1 MKSDIYSFGVLVLE
15 LITGKKNSSFY
26 DEDGFGDLVTYTPSH
41 FFKFPPRSK
50 PLFDAFF
57 AALFYHASAQG
68 SSRQQKGN
76 SVVAASAPARGTDGS
91 CIGDLE
97 STHHEAMM
105 GTVDLSRSQRL
116 LVADATRLA
125 REGSENVVVGDATE
139 VRAVEDDSP
148 EDDDSEAKLFP
159 TTFYPEGIFEELPR
173 LHPDLLRPA
182 FVAGQD
188 WDGVEETK
196 STLRSVKRTL
206 RAKNAT
212 GVTFL
217 IPTKEQRPWSPPI
230 TYQTVYESYFQ
241 DDTRCWFP
249 IPRLI
254 TAYARRRDIAI
265 SQLLN
270 GSLRLAVTLSVLAE
284 EIDMP
289 MSVRSFEEMNSITDM
304 KDGTYSVKMR
314 PNCNVCAGHPNKTQ
328 NWQRSYFFIKSD
340 DSAFEEPPRED
351 YRVLWNRSCV
361 GHPTSPVYH
370 EDFLK
375 SVRVVALLRIY
386 RWSEI
391 TVERIRKLKERIAR
405 REWRSDLPT
414 VLPIR
419 TKRLEIF
426 PKDIQKRVSEAKRMG
441 TLPDL
446 SAMLAA
452 QLGLV
457 SEEGPSTTVPRIGEV
472 PPYGARNAGKG
483 GLEISGE
490 RDDAAEV
497 GEGEESEIPL
507 NAARPDGSEED
518 SGESLLLIRR
528 RNDEVGDEARSPI
541 LESSREGTPVPI
553 GEGVV
558 QVGTSSRGSAILKRV
573 PGVNFPDKFSFHY
586 EGPAPL
592 LYVPE
597 KCGEFLRQL
606 RGRAKPLPA
615 VKDLI
620 FGGEYKEA
628 ARAKLLGD
636 RATNV
641 VIDKYDTALK
651 GTLGELELA
660 KKECAE
666 KEEASARQLNAS
678 RADVERLNGMV
689 ARIIARRD
697 ELKAELEVSRGV
709 VRELERKNAK
719 LESEKVS
726 LAASHEREMRRLGDS
741 RILEVTRE
749 RGRVEA
755 EMAAKANR
763 RFTRICSREERRGPY
778 EEARLLHSQAFGTR
792 KCLEALKRAGSDISQ
807 ATIEIFAEQEKK
819 YEEEAEKLRVGERKN
834 AKLESEKVSLAA
846 SHEREMRRLG
856 DSRILLKSGAKTRC
870 FFLKVL
876 WPIQRSSRD
885 KVKCMLL
892 RLLVSQ
898 ASGHRSPP
906 SSMIAKAI
914 GKLSFFCLLFFLS
927 PGGLMLLLFR
937 LLPFEASTLFFLYR
951 TFFESY

>member
-1 MKSDIYSFGVLVLE
+1 MS
-15 LITGKKNSSFY
+15 
-26 DEDGFGDLVTYTPSH
+26 
-41 FFKFPPRSK
+41 
-50 PLFDAFF
+50 
-57 AALFYHASAQG
+57 SAQG
-68 SSRQQKGN
+68 SSRQQRGN
-76 SVVAASAPARGTDGS
+76 SVVAASAPATGPDGG

-105 GTVDLSRSQRL
+105 DTVDLSRSQRL

-139 VRAVEDDSP
+139 CARDGQSGAVPVDSITLRVRAVEDDSS
-148 EDDDSEAKLFP
+148 EDDDSEAESFP

-196 STLRSVKRTL
+196 STLRSVKRVL

-230 TYQTVYESYFQ
+230 GYQTVYESYFQ

-314 PNCNVCAGHPNKTQ
+314 PNCNVCA
-328 NWQRSYFFIKSD
+328 
-340 DSAFEEPPRED
+340 
-351 YRVLWNRSCV
+351 V
-361 GHPTSPVYH
+361 GHPTSPVYP

-375 SVRVVALLRIY
+375 SVRAVALLRIY

-391 TVERIRKLKERIAR
+391 TVEKIRELKDRIAR

-419 TKRLEIF
+419 TKRLDIF
-426 PKDIQKRVSEAKRMG
+426 PKDIQKQVSEAKRMG

-446 SAMLAA
+446 SAILAA
-452 QLGLV
+452 QLGLA
-457 SEEGPSTTVPRIGEV
+457 SEEGPSTTVPCAGEV
-472 PPYGARNAGKG
+472 PASGARNAGKG
-483 GLEISGE
+483 KKRKRGGSGVEGSAEEASDVPPSGEPQKKKKKKKKKKKRTKKPVDEQSGNLEEPTEIEGGDVQEEELQPGEEASEAEISGE

-541 LESSREGTPVPI
+541 LASSREGTSVPI
-553 GEGVV
+553 GEGVA
-558 QVGTSSRGSAILKRV
+558 QIGTSSRSSVILRRV
-573 PGVNFPDKFSFHY
+573 PGVNFPDKVSFHY

-592 LYVPE
+592 VYVSE

-606 RGRAKPLPA
+606 RGRVKPLPT

-620 FGGEYKEA
+620 FGGEYEEA

-636 RATNV
+636 SATNV

-651 GTLGELELA
+651 GAL
-660 KKECAE
+660 
-666 KEEASARQLNAS
+666 EEASARQLNAS

-689 ARIIARRD
+689 ARIIPRRD

-709 VRELERKNAK
+709 VRELERKNAE

-726 LAASHEREMRRLGDS
+726 LAVSHEREMRRLRDS

-749 RGRVEA
+749 RGRVEV

-763 RFTRICSREERRGPY
+763 RFARIRSREERRGPY

-819 YEEEAEKLRVGERKN
+819 YEEEAKKLRVGEIPGEDLTLSPLVLDSQFVDARILASLDPYGSN
-834 AKLESEKVSLAA
+834 AGLIDPETAA
-846 SHEREMRRLG
+846 SLHVPLTHPTEERRE
-856 DSRILLKSGAKTRC
+856 DPT
-870 FFLKVL
+870 
-876 WPIQRSSRD
+876 
-885 KVKCMLL
+885 
-892 RLLVSQ
+892 
-898 ASGHRSPP
+898 
-906 SSMIAKAI
+906 
-914 GKLSFFCLLFFLS
+914 
-927 PGGLMLLLFR
+927 LLLEGPSADPEIVPR
-937 LLPFEASTLFFLYR
+937 SDEVHASPAARESSVRASELSVLNDRESDREA
-951 TFFESY
+951 

>member
-1 MKSDIYSFGVLVLE
+1 MS
-15 LITGKKNSSFY
+15 
-26 DEDGFGDLVTYTPSH
+26 
-41 FFKFPPRSK
+41 
-50 PLFDAFF
+50 
-57 AALFYHASAQG
+57 SAQRL
-68 SSRQQKGN
+68 SRQQKGK
-76 SVVAASAPARGTDGS
+76 SVAAPSAPARSPDGG

-105 GTVDLSRSQRL
+105 DTIDLSRSQRL

-125 REGSENVVVGDATE
+125 REGSENVAVRDATE
-139 VRAVEDDSP
+139 LEDDPS
-148 EDDDSEAKLFP
+148 EDDDSEAELFP

-188 WDGVEETK
+188 LDGVDETK
-196 STLRSVKRTL
+196 STLRSVKRVL
-206 RAKNAT
+206 RASNAT
-212 GVTFL
+212 GVPFL

-230 TYQTVYESYFQ
+230 GYQTVYNSYFQ

-254 TAYARRRDIAI
+254 TAYARRRDLAI

-270 GSLRLAVTLSVLAE
+270 GSLRLAVTLSILAE
-284 EIDMP
+284 QIDVP
-289 MSVRSFEEMNSITDM
+289 MSVRSFEEMTSITDM

-340 DSAFEEPPRED
+340 DSAFEEPRRED
-351 YRVLWNRSCV
+351 YRVLWNF
-361 GHPTSPVYH
+361 GHPTSPVYP

-375 SVRVVALLRIY
+375 SVRAVALLRIY
-386 RWSEI
+386 RWSKI
-391 TVERIRKLKERIAR
+391 TVKRIRELKDRIAR
-405 REWRSDLPT
+405 REWRSDLST

-419 TKRLEIF
+419 TKRLDIF
-426 PKDIQKRVSEAKRMG
+426 PKDIQKQVSEAKRMG

-446 SAMLAA
+446 SAILAA
-452 QLGLV
+452 QLGLA
-457 SEEGPSTTVPRIGEV
+457 SEEGPSTTVPRAGEV
-472 PPYGARNAGKG
+472 PPSGARNAGKG
-483 GLEISGE
+483 KKRKRGGSGVEGSAEEASDSENPEEPTKIEEGDVQEEELQPEEEASEAEISGE
-490 RDDAAEV
+490 RDDAAKV
-497 GEGEESEIPL
+497 GEGEESETPL

-528 RNDEVGDEARSPI
+528 HNDEVGDEARSPV
-541 LESSREGTPVPI
+541 LASSREGTPVPI
-553 GEGVV
+553 GEGVA
-558 QVGTSSRGSAILKRV
+558 QIGTSSRGSAILWRV
-573 PGVNFPDKFSFHY
+573 PGVNFPDKVSFRY
-586 EGPAPL
+586 KGPAPL
-592 LYVPE
+592 VYVPE

-615 VKDLI
+615 VKDHI
-620 FGGEYKEA
+620 FGSEYKEA

-636 RATNV
+636 SATNV

-651 GTLGELELA
+651 GALGELELA
-660 KKECAE
+660 KKEHAE

-709 VRELERKNAK
+709 VRELEQKNAE

-726 LAASHEREMRRLGDS
+726 LAASHEREMGRLRNS
-741 RILEVTRE
+741 RILEVTRD

-763 RFTRICSREERRGPY
+763 RFARIRSREERRGPY
-778 EEARLLHSQAFGTR
+778 EEARLLHSHAFGTR

-819 YEEEAEKLRVGERKN
+819 YEEEAEKLRVGEIPEED
-834 AKLESEKVSLAA
+834 L
-846 SHEREMRRLG
+846 
-856 DSRILLKSGAKTRC
+856 T
-870 FFLKVL
+870 
-876 WPIQRSSRD
+876 
-885 KVKCMLL
+885 
-892 RLLVSQ
+892 
-898 ASGHRSPP
+898 
-906 SSMIAKAI
+906 
-914 GKLSFFCLLFFLS
+914 LS
-927 PGGLMLLLFR
+927 PLVLDSQYVD
-937 LLPFEASTLFFLYR
+937 A
-951 TFFESY
+951 

>member
-1 MKSDIYSFGVLVLE
+1 MS
-15 LITGKKNSSFY
+15 
-26 DEDGFGDLVTYTPSH
+26 
-41 FFKFPPRSK
+41 
-50 PLFDAFF
+50 
-57 AALFYHASAQG
+57 SAQRL
-68 SSRQQKGN
+68 SRHQMGK
-76 SVVAASAPARGTDGS
+76 SVAAASAPARSPDGG

-105 GTVDLSRSQRL
+105 DTVDLSRSQRL

-125 REGSENVVVGDATE
+125 REGSENVAVRDATE
-139 VRAVEDDSP
+139 CARDGQSGAVPVDSITLRARAVEDDP
-148 EDDDSEAKLFP
+148 LEDDDSDAELFP

-188 WDGVEETK
+188 WDGVDETK
-196 STLRSVKRTL
+196 STLRSVKRVL
-206 RAKNAT
+206 RANKAT

-230 TYQTVYESYFQ
+230 GYQTVYESYFQ

-249 IPRLI
+249 IPPLI
-254 TAYARRRDIAI
+254 TAYARRRDLAI

-284 EIDMP
+284 QIDVP
-289 MSVRSFEEMNSITDM
+289 MSVRSFEEMTSITDM

-314 PNCNVCAGHPNKTQ
+314 PKCNVCAGHPNKMQ

-361 GHPTSPVYH
+361 GHPTSPVYP

-375 SVRVVALLRIY
+375 SVRAVALLRIY

-391 TVERIRKLKERIAR
+391 TVERIRELKDRIAR
-405 REWRSDLPT
+405 NAFSRRFWKRGGSGVEGSAEEASDVPPSGEPQKKKKKPVDEQSENPEEPT
-414 VLPIR
+414 
-419 TKRLEIF
+419 EIEEGDVQEEELQ
-426 PKDIQKRVSEAKRMG
+426 PEEEASEA
-441 TLPDL
+441 
-446 SAMLAA
+446 
-452 QLGLV
+452 
-457 SEEGPSTTVPRIGEV
+457 
-472 PPYGARNAGKG
+472 
-483 GLEISGE
+483 EISGE

-497 GEGEESEIPL
+497 GEGEESETPL

-518 SGESLLLIRR
+518 SGESPLLISRH
-528 RNDEVGDEARSPI
+528 NDKVGDKARSPI
-541 LESSREGTPVPI
+541 LASSREGTP
-553 GEGVV
+553 
-558 QVGTSSRGSAILKRV
+558 
-573 PGVNFPDKFSFHY
+573 
-586 EGPAPL
+586 GPAPL
-592 LYVPE
+592 VYVPE

-620 FGGEYKEA
+620 FGSEYEEA

-636 RATNV
+636 SATNV

-651 GTLGELELA
+651 GALGELELA
-660 KKECAE
+660 KKELAE

-678 RADVERLNGMV
+678 RADIERLNGMV

-709 VRELERKNAK
+709 VRELERKNAE

-726 LAASHEREMRRLGDS
+726 LAASHEREMRRLRDS

-755 EMAAKANR
+755 EMAAKVNR
-763 RFTRICSREERRGPY
+763 RFARIRSREERR
-778 EEARLLHSQAFGTR
+778 
-792 KCLEALKRAGSDISQ
+792 

-819 YEEEAEKLRVGERKN
+819 YEEEAEKLRVGEIPEEDLTLSPLVLDSQFVDARILASLDPYGSN
-834 AKLESEKVSLAA
+834 AGLIDPETAA
-846 SHEREMRRLG
+846 SLHVPPTHPTEERRE
-856 DSRILLKSGAKTRC
+856 DPTPLLEGPLADPEI
-870 FFLKVL
+870 V
-876 WPIQRSSRD
+876 PRSD
-885 KVKCMLL
+885 EVH
-892 RLLVSQ
+892 VSP
-898 ASGHRSPP
+898 AAR
-906 SSMIAKAI
+906 
-914 GKLSFFCLLFFLS
+914 
-927 PGGLMLLLFR
+927 
-937 LLPFEASTLFFLYR
+937 E
-951 TFFESY
+951 

>member
-1 MKSDIYSFGVLVLE
+1 MS
-15 LITGKKNSSFY
+15 
-26 DEDGFGDLVTYTPSH
+26 
-41 FFKFPPRSK
+41 
-50 PLFDAFF
+50 
-57 AALFYHASAQG
+57 SAQG

-76 SVVAASAPARGTDGS
+76 SVAVASAPARGPDGS

-105 GTVDLSRSQRL
+105 DTVDLSRSQRL
-116 LVADATRLA
+116 LVADATQLA

-139 VRAVEDDSP
+139 CARDGQSGAVPVDSITLRVRAVEDDSL
-148 EDDDSEAKLFP
+148 EDDDSEAELLP

-254 TAYARRRDIAI
+254 PAYARRRDIAI

-289 MSVRSFEEMNSITDM
+289 MSVRSFEEMTSITDM
-304 KDGTYSVKMR
+304 KDGTYSVKIR

-351 YRVLWNRSCV
+351 YRVLWNRSC
-361 GHPTSPVYH
+361 GRISSR
-370 EDFLK
+370 E
-375 SVRVVALLRIY
+375 LR
-386 RWSEI
+386 
-391 TVERIRKLKERIAR
+391 
-405 REWRSDLPT
+405 
-414 VLPIR
+414 IR
-419 TKRLEIF
+419 TKRLDIF
-426 PKDIQKRVSEAKRMG
+426 PKDIQNQISEAKRMG

-452 QLGLV
+452 QLGLA
-457 SEEGPSTTVPRIGEV
+457 SEEGPSATVPRTV
-472 PPYGARNAGKG
+472 CPSGARSAGKG
-483 GLEISGE
+483 KKRKRGGSGVEGSAEEASDVPPSGE
-490 RDDAAEV
+490 PKKKKKTKKKKKRTKRPVDEQSENPEEPTEIEEGDVQEEELQPEEEAFEAETSGEQDDAVEV
-497 GEGEESEIPL
+497 GEREESEIPL
-507 NAARPDGSEED
+507 NAARSDGSEED
-518 SGESLLLIRR
+518 SGESPLLIRR
-528 RNDEVGDEARSPI
+528 LNDEVGDEARPPI
-541 LESSREGTPVPI
+541 LASSREGTPVLI

-558 QVGTSSRGSAILKRV
+558 QVGTSSRSSAILKRV
-573 PGVNFPDKFSFHY
+573 PGVNFPDKVLFHY

-592 LYVPE
+592 AYVPE

-620 FGGEYKEA
+620 FGGDSA
-628 ARAKLLGD
+628 M
-636 RATNV
+636 NV

-651 GTLGELELA
+651 GALGELELA

-666 KEEASARQLNAS
+666 KEEASGRQLNAS
-678 RADVERLNGMV
+678 RADVKRLNGMV

-763 RFTRICSREERRGPY
+763 HFARIRSREGRRGPY

-807 ATIEIFAEQEKK
+807 ATIEIFAEKEKK
-819 YEEEAEKLRVGERKN
+819 CEEEAEKLRVGEVPEED
-834 AKLESEKVSLAA
+834 L
-846 SHEREMRRLG
+846 
-856 DSRILLKSGAKTRC
+856 T
-870 FFLKVL
+870 
-876 WPIQRSSRD
+876 
-885 KVKCMLL
+885 
-892 RLLVSQ
+892 
-898 ASGHRSPP
+898 
-906 SSMIAKAI
+906 
-914 GKLSFFCLLFFLS
+914 LS
-927 PGGLMLLLFR
+927 PLVLDSQFVEARIVASLDPYGSNAGLIDPEISASLRVPLAHPTEERCEDPTLLLEDPLADPEIVAR
-937 LLPFEASTLFFLYR
+937 SGEMHASPAARESSVRASEPSVLNDRETDREA
-951 TFFESY
+951 

>member
-1 MKSDIYSFGVLVLE
+1 MS
-15 LITGKKNSSFY
+15 
-26 DEDGFGDLVTYTPSH
+26 
-41 FFKFPPRSK
+41 
-50 PLFDAFF
+50 
-57 AALFYHASAQG
+57 SAQG
-68 SSRQQKGN
+68 LSRQQKGK
-76 SVVAASAPARGTDGS
+76 SVAAASAPARGPDGG

-105 GTVDLSRSQRL
+105 DTVDLSRSQRL

-125 REGSENVVVGDATE
+125 REGSENVAVRDTTE
-139 VRAVEDDSP
+139 CARDGQSGAVPVDSITLRACAVEDDRS
-148 EDDDSEAKLFP
+148 EDDDSEAELFP

-196 STLRSVKRTL
+196 STLRSVKRGL

-217 IPTKEQRPWSPPI
+217 ILTKEQRPWSPPI
-230 TYQTVYESYFQ
+230 GYQTVYESYFQ

-254 TAYARRRDIAI
+254 TAYARRRDLAI

-270 GSLRLAVTLSVLAE
+270 GSLRLAVTLSVKAE

-289 MSVRSFEEMNSITDM
+289 MSVRSFEEMTSITDM

-340 DSAFEEPPRED
+340 DSDFEEPPRED

-361 GHPTSPVYH
+361 GHPKSPVYP

-375 SVRVVALLRIY
+375 SVRAVALLRIY

-391 TVERIRKLKERIAR
+391 TVEKIRELKDRIAR
-405 REWRSDLPT
+405 REWRSYLPT

-419 TKRLEIF
+419 TKRLDIF
-426 PKDIQKRVSEAKRMG
+426 PKDIQKQVSEAKRMG

-452 QLGLV
+452 QLGLA
-457 SEEGPSTTVPRIGEV
+457 SEEGPSTTVPRTGEKKKKKKKKRTKKPV
-472 PPYGARNAGKG
+472 DEQSENPEEPTEIEEGDVQEEELQPEEEAYEA
-483 GLEISGE
+483 EISGE

-518 SGESLLLIRR
+518 SGESPLLIRR

-541 LESSREGTPVPI
+541 LASSREGTPVPI
-553 GEGVV
+553 GEGVA
-558 QVGTSSRGSAILKRV
+558 QIGTSSHGSAILRRV
-573 PGVNFPDKFSFHY
+573 PGVNFPDKVSFHY

-592 LYVPE
+592 VYVPE

-620 FGGEYKEA
+620 FGGEYEEA
-628 ARAKLLGD
+628 VRAKLLGD
-636 RATNV
+636 SAMNV

-651 GTLGELELA
+651 GALGELELA
-660 KKECAE
+660 KKEHAE
-666 KEEASARQLNAS
+666 KEEASAHQLNAS

-709 VRELERKNAK
+709 VRELERKNAE

-726 LAASHEREMRRLGDS
+726 LAASHEREMRRLVDS
-741 RILEVTRE
+741 KILEVTRE

-763 RFTRICSREERRGPY
+763 RFARIRSQEERR
-778 EEARLLHSQAFGTR
+778 
-792 KCLEALKRAGSDISQ
+792 

-819 YEEEAEKLRVGERKN
+819 YGEEAEKLRVGEIPEEDLTLSPLVLDSQFVDARILASLDPYGSN
-834 AKLESEKVSLAA
+834 AGLIDPEIAA
-846 SHEREMRRLG
+846 SLHVPPTHPTEERRE
-856 DSRILLKSGAKTRC
+856 D
-870 FFLKVL
+870 
-876 WPIQRSSRD
+876 P
-885 KVKCMLL
+885 
-892 RLLVSQ
+892 
-898 ASGHRSPP
+898 
-906 SSMIAKAI
+906 
-914 GKLSFFCLLFFLS
+914 
-927 PGGLMLLLFR
+927 
-937 LLPFEASTLFFLYR
+937 TLFLEGPLADPEIVPR
-951 TFFESY
+951 SDEVHVSPAARESTVRASELSVLNDRESDREA